1 MMSEKSFY
9 NLEFFMKKIYEIWIE
24 KISMILYFW
33 LIIYHSKWTI
43 SSIIWIYNLNF
54 KIEIW
59 LYARKLRKY
68 QELEWVK
75 KWVN

>member
-9 NLEFFMKKIYEIWIE
+9 NRIFYEKIYEIWIE

-33 LIIYHSKWTI
+33 LIMYHSKWII
-43 SSIIWIYNLNF
+43 SQSFEDTNLNF

-59 LYARKLRKY
+59 LYAMLRKY
-68 QELEWVK
+68 
-75 KWVN
+75 

>member
-9 NLEFFMKKIYEIWIE
+9 NRILYEKIYEIWIE

-33 LIIYHSKWTI
+33 LIMYHSKWIIII
-43 SSIIWIYNLNF
+43 SQSFEDTNLNF

-59 LYARKLRKY
+59 LYAMLRKY
-68 QELEWVK
+68 
-75 KWVN
+75 